1 MSGSPRALSYHISAL
16 WRVSLTSQLFNQQ
29 ILLVVALRC
38 SARWPLLRPLT
49 LRSFSIL
56 PHTRSPQ
63 AKYPSSSCVRQPG
76 SPLLDWAIIRL
87 SFILVDSGNGPRA
100 NLDLNLSAPLQSKL
114 KIMLSSHSLGQQ
126 QLSPLYSVLLR
137 YRVLG
142 GFCGGDRWMM
152 PFSVWV

>member
-76 SPLLDWAIIRL
+76 SPLLDWAIIRFWKWTQGQLRSKFISPFTIQIKNNVVFSLFGSAAAL
-87 SFILVDSGNGPRA
+87 SSLFCP
-100 NLDLNLSAPLQSKL
+100 APLPRP
-114 KIMLSSHSLGQQ
+114 GW
-126 QLSPLYSVLLR
+126 VL
-137 YRVLG
+137 
-142 GFCGGDRWMM
+142 W
-152 PFSVWV
+152 W